1 MLGVAYEARLRLQA
15 SVAPSSSEVELEI
28 VPRRMST
35 RLLDLVS
42 LMPLGLESGRTNR
55 PSPKEMSVAV
65 LNFANRDQPACCA
78 I

>member
-1 MLGVAYEARLRLQA
+1 MLGVAYEARLRLQG

-28 VPRRMST
+28 VPRRIST

-42 LMPLGLESGRTNR
+42 LMPLGLEESGRTNR
-55 PSPKEMSVAV
+55 PSPKESVAA